1 MTQTQIRLCMCTYRQ
16 FCMIMG
22 GVLYWSAFFS
32 FPRMIKKFK
41 ERVHLSWEKLVTFL
55 QVEIWPFEDFDQEV
69 GKMLLG
75 MAIKQPFVNQFD

>member
-1 MTQTQIRLCMCTYRQ
+1 
-16 FCMIMG
+16 MIMG

-55 QVEIWPFEDFDQEV
+55 QVEIWPFEDFDPIN
-69 GKMLLG
+69 GKMLRNLECTIVKRG
-75 MAIKQPFVNQFD
+75 EETIFEHFENFIKYE